1 VRLEVLE
8 RDNRRVVPIDKP
20 VFTIGRRQDS
30 DLCISNLGVSREHAQ
45 IVLQHGKY
53 LVRDRSSTGTFVND
67 TKIAESPLS
76 HGDKIRLGA
85 GDEATLVFINDA
97 ASAAP
102 TPMTGTGVHDL
113 RQMAA
118 LFQGLRAIG
127 SAHALDEI
135 LSLVLDLTIEFTG
148 AERGFIMLADSA
160 GKLEFTQGRA
170 RGRAPLPGK
179 TFETSRRIP
188 EEVFSTGVA
197 RTIGDLQLD
206 ANAQNVHMGTIAL
219 GIRHVLCLPLQLMRV
234 SRGAGD
240 APQKGDSS
248 SQKRIG
254 VLYLDSRQQG
264 ALLSETIRSGV
275 ETLAKEAADAIENA
289 RLYSQE
295 IEKLRL
301 EQELNIAA
309 QIQQALLPTG
319 RFSGPSVEAAA
330 ASVPCR
336 AIGGDFFDYVDLG
349 DGRGFGFTLGDV
361 AGKGPPAA
369 LLTSAIQGV
378 FSTRA
383 PDGESPAHTIAIV
396 NKAVIRRAVK
406 ARFVTMMYG
415 VLRQDG
421 TLTYCNAGHNPPLVI
436 GRNSVRRLEKGGLI
450 LGLFPDAVYEEE
462 TVKLEP
468 GDVIAVFSDGVSES
482 VNCKDEQYEEH
493 RIAECVKKNAACEP
507 AVILERLL
515 VDVRTFSEG
524 APQPDDLTAMI
535 LKYQGPPAS

>member
-1 VRLEVLE
+1 
-8 RDNRRVVPIDKP
+8 
-20 VFTIGRRQDS
+20 VF
-30 DLCISNLGVSREHAQ
+30 A
-45 IVLQHGKY
+45 
-53 LVRDRSSTGTFVND
+53 
-67 TKIAESPLS
+67 
-76 HGDKIRLGA
+76 
-85 GDEATLVFINDA
+85 
-97 ASAAP
+97 
-102 TPMTGTGVHDL
+102 
-113 RQMAA
+113 
-118 LFQGLRAIG
+118 
-127 SAHALDEI
+127 
-135 LSLVLDLTIEFTG
+135 
-148 AERGFIMLADSA
+148 
-160 GKLEFTQGRA
+160 
-170 RGRAPLPGK
+170 
-179 TFETSRRIP
+179 
-188 EEVFSTGVA
+188 TGVA
-197 RTIGDLQLD
+197 RTVGDLRVD
-206 ANAQNVHMGTIAL
+206 ADMQNAHMGTIAL

-234 SRGAGD
+234 SRKAGD
-240 APQKGDSS
+240 TQQRGDSS

-254 VLYLDSRQQG
+254 VLYLDSREQG
-264 ALLSETIRSGV
+264 ALLSETIRAGV

-309 QIQQALLPTG
+309 QIQHALLPSG
-319 RFSGPSVEAAA
+319 RYSGPGVEAAA

-336 AIGGDFFDYVDLG
+336 AIGGDFFDYIELSN
-349 DGRGFGFTLGDV
+349 GRGFGFTLGDV

-415 VLRQDG
+415 VLRHDG
-421 TLTYCNAGHNPPLVI
+421 MLTYCNAGHNPPLIV
-436 GRNSVRRLEKGGLI
+436 GTSGVRRLEKGGLI

-482 VNCKDEQYEEH
+482 VNKADEQYEEH
-493 RIAECVKKNAACEP
+493 RIAECVRRNADAEP

-515 VDVRTFSEG
+515 ADVRAFCAG
-524 APQPDDLTAMI
+524 AAQPDDLTAMI
-535 LKYQGPPAS
+535 LKYLGPPS